1 MSWEPPA
8 EGTRNG
14 QITGYK
20 IRYKPRGERGA
31 GDSVTTDGSR
41 RSFELNGE
49 GSLFLLRN
57 AALRDVRY
65 FVAFLS
71 FAVELVFADTELC

>member
-1 MSWEPPA
+1 VSWEPPS

-31 GDSVTTDGSR
+31 GDSVTTEGTR
-41 RSFELNGE
+41 RSFELNG
-49 GSLFLLRN
+49 S
-57 AALRDVRY
+57 ARDV
-65 FVAFLS
+65 S
-71 FAVELVFADTELC
+71 SDTSSCVRDLTR